1 MTAEPPSTGEP
12 PSPSEENS
20 PVPDEVWEKFL
31 QDDERAIRESAPKEP
46 SARARIVTE
55 RLRREDA
62 AAEARKGKGKGKGR
76 KRAEPEPWR
85 AAPNAIPFR
94 RRRKVPNW
102 ARNAL
107 AALLAAGLAAVALN
121 PSAALSWVRG
131 GSDGSSVAPTAPA
144 TSAPTTAA
152 QTMSAESAPFAGS
165 PAEKWAD
172 GADGIVLP
180 EAKPV
185 GTLTRGQVTQAL
197 DDIKSYLV
205 ATDLDPNTL
214 RGQRP
219 QTAFDLLDPLETKT
233 LDQLNASLKAPA
245 KGQDPLEFISRYNP
259 KELRFIG
266 QVVKTHGLMTFK
278 EGQHGSLEVHTDYTF
293 VYPFTKADGTT
304 QDVVRSIIRRTM
316 DIRVVAEGSRWNMT
330 PGRLWI
336 LAQAT
341 DTTNVGCHSVYDGYM
356 HPQFA
361 EDLPSRLP
369 TGPTFDPYDASK
381 PIDTS
386 HPGVCGTATRT

>member
-1 MTAEPPSTGEP
+1 MTAEPPSIGEP
-12 PSPSEENS
+12 PRPPEGDS
-20 PVPDEVWEKFL
+20 PVLDEVWEKFL
-31 QDDERAIRESAPKEP
+31 QDDERAIRDSAPKEP

-62 AAEARKGKGKGKGR
+62 AAGARKGKGEGKGR
-76 KRAEPEPWR
+76 KRAEPWR
-85 AAPNAIPFR
+85 AAPNVIPLR

-107 AALLAAGLAAVALN
+107 AALLAAGLAAIALN

-131 GSDGSSVAPTAPA
+131 GSGGSSTAPTAPA
-144 TSAPTTAA
+144 TAAPTTGAP
-152 QTMSAESAPFAGS
+152 TPSADAAPFAGS

-172 GADGIVLP
+172 GADGIALP

-185 GTLTRGQVTQAL
+185 GALTRTQVAQAL
-197 DDIKSYLV
+197 GDIKNYLV
-205 ATDLDPNTL
+205 ATDLDQNTL

-233 LDQLNASLKAPA
+233 LDQMNASLKAPA
-245 KGQDPLEFISRYNP
+245 KGRDPLGFISRYNP

-293 VYPFTKADGTT
+293 VYPFSKADGTT
-304 QDVVRSIIRRTM
+304 QEVVRSIIRRTM
-316 DIRVVAEGSRWNMT
+316 DIRVVADASQWNMT
-330 PGRLWI
+330 PGKLWI
-336 LAQAT
+336 LSQAT
-341 DTTNVGCHSVYDGYM
+341 NTTNVGCNGVYDGYP
-356 HPQFA
+356 HPQFT
-361 EDLPSRLP
+361 EDLPSQLP
-369 TGPTFDPYDASK
+369 TGPAHDPYDASQ
-381 PIDTS
+381 PIDIS
-386 HPGVCGTATRT
+386 HPDVCGIATRT